1 MRPPPTA
8 VTEPDLAT
16 KVALLRR
23 PATYPEPTTTI
34 EAIETHMSWVFLTD
48 RHAYKLKKPVRYDF
62 LDFSTLAARE
72 HNCTEERRLNQPL
85 APGVY
90 LDVVPLTLDG
100 AGHAQVAGPGM
111 VIDWLVKMRRLPS
124 GRMLHRLIREQTLAR
139 AEVQRLAQ
147 VLARFYRAGPAI
159 AMDGA
164 AYRARY
170 AQMLQANRAVLG
182 EPAYELAAALVT
194 GVHDALFALLA
205 QAPEL
210 FDARAAGGRIVDG
223 HGDLRPEH
231 VCLEAV
237 PVIFDRLEFNREFR
251 IADAADELASLS
263 MECERLGAV
272 FVGTELFR
280 VYRELTEDAPPA
292 VLIRFYMA
300 YRACLRARLAIL
312 HTRECAPAARR
323 FWRERASGYLRL
335 AQQYSRAPA
344 LQV

>member
-1 MRPPPTA
+1 MRPR
-8 VTEPDLAT
+8 TEPATELDLAA

-72 HNCTEERRLNQPL
+72 RYCTEERRLNQPL

-90 LDVVPLTLDG
+90 LDVVPLTLDD
-100 AGHAQVAGPGM
+100 AGHAQVAGTGA

-124 GRMLHRLIREQTLAR
+124 GWMLHRLIREQTLAR
-139 AEVQRLAQ
+139 KEVLRLAR
-147 VLARFYRAGPAI
+147 VLARFYQERPPI
-159 AMDGA
+159 EMEGA
-164 AYRARY
+164 TYRARY
-170 AQMLQANRAVLG
+170 AQMLHANLAVLG
-182 EPAYELAAALVT
+182 EPAYELPSPLVT
-194 GVHDALFALLA
+194 EVHNALFALLERS
-205 QAPEL
+205 PKL
-210 FDARAAGGRIVDG
+210 FDARAEGGRIVDG

-263 MECERLGAV
+263 MECERLGAA

-280 VYRELTEDAPPA
+280 VYRELTHDVPPA
-292 VLIRFYMA
+292 SLLRFYMA

-312 HTRECAPAARR
+312 HTRECVPAARR
-323 FWRERASGYLRL
+323 YWRELASGYLRL
-335 AQQYSRAPA
+335 AQQYSRV
-344 LQV
+344 L